1 LEHISNE
8 TESVFLG
15 QSGGRGGYGGGFG
28 GGFGGGGGI
37 WDILALGM
45 VSNGDLFGGRRRD
58 DNCCCA
64 PATQEGVCNVDKD
77 VLSTAN
83 QTQHEICEMGHA
95 ITATITAGNADI
107 GDKVTGGFYNINDKL
122 TTLAYAQ
129 QATAKDTQTL
139 IVEKF
144 AALESKQLAA
154 ANCALEAE
162 VNRYKTIEALACNSC
177 NRGGHGGK

>member
-1 LEHISNE
+1 MEHISNE
-8 TESVFLG
+8 TESVYLG
-15 QSGGRGGYGGGFG
+15 QSGRGGYGGGLGNG
-28 GGFGGGGGI
+28 GGLL
-37 WDILALGM
+37 DVLALG
-45 VSNGDLFGGRRRD
+45 VISNGGLFGNNNRKD

-64 PATQEGVCNVDKD
+64 PATAESVCEVDKD

-83 QTQHEICEMGHA
+83 ATQHEICEMGHSVN
-95 ITATITAGNADI
+95 ATIVAGNTNLS
-107 GDKVTGGFYNINDKL
+107 DKITSGFYGINDKL

-144 AALESKQLAA
+144 AALESKQLSA

-162 VNRYKTIEALACNSC
+162 VNRYKTIEALTC
-177 NRGGHGGK
+177 RGGHGGK